1 MKKDLKKYLNKSLET
16 CQLEQFYSSYEVVGD
31 IAILRVH
38 KSLENRIPEIADI
51 IMTSN
56 KHIKTILHQTSPVTS
71 SFRIRKLRWIAGDKK
86 TETIHKEYG
95 CSFKLDLEKTYFSP
109 RLHFERMRIA
119 KQVKPHEVV
128 INMFS
133 GVGCFSILMAKHVK
147 PKKVFSIDINP
158 EAIKYAQKNVKLN
171 KVRHIVESLEGDAKL
186 LIETKLQNIA
196 DRVLM
201 PLPEKAF
208 EYLKYAVSALKR
220 NGGDIHYYDFTHAR
234 KSEKPVIKISEK
246 VSRKLRK
253 LNINSRISFGKV
265 VRTIG
270 PRWFQIVLDIHIFKK
285 S

>member
-133 GVGCFSILMAKHVK
+133 GVGC
-147 PKKVFSIDINP
+147 
-158 EAIKYAQKNVKLN
+158 QKNVKLN